1 MKALNTV
8 QAARRLLFQEAEA
21 VLQEEV
27 RQDVCGWEWVLP
39 GQNKD
44 VSLEL
49 GLRLMLIALGT
60 NRHGN
65 SKFALH
71 TGLFLP
77 QKLSVDICS
86 VQRIARLSCN
96 FLVSF
101 LSVLGDKLLHHLV
114 SLVFL

>member
-8 QAARRLLFQEAEA
+8 QAARSLLFQEAEA
-21 VLQEEV
+21 VLQEV
-27 RQDVCGWEWVLP
+27 RQDVCGWAWVLP

-60 NRHGN
+60 NSHGN
-65 SKFALH
+65 SKSALD

-77 QKLSVDICS
+77 RKLSVDICS

-101 LSVLGDKLLHHLV
+101 LSVLGDKLLRHLV